1 MPTSVFHR
9 IRRAALAM
17 ALALTATFVAMS
29 DRAIAGPS
37 DPWVGVDWAAFQ
49 PAAIDRLVADG
60 QVVFVDV
67 TADWCAT
74 CQANKRDVLHR
85 GTVAERLG
93 ADDVIPMKAD
103 WTRRN
108 ETVSRFVSSHG
119 RFGVPL
125 YVVYGPGAPEGLILP
140 QRLSDDIVLQ
150 AVAQAMQAQ

>member
-1 MPTSVFHR
+1 MPRLVIHR
-9 IRRAALAM
+9 IRHL
-17 ALALTATFVAMS
+17 ALALALAVAATIVAAP
-29 DRAIAGPS
+29 DRAMAGPS
-37 DPWVGVDWAAFQ
+37 DPWVGIDWAAFE
-49 PAAIDRLVADG
+49 PAAIDRLVDDG

-93 ADDVIPMKAD
+93 AEDVVPMKAD

-108 ETVSRFVSSHG
+108 ETVSRFVAGHG
-119 RFGVPL
+119 GFGVPF
-125 YVVYGPGAPEGLILP
+125 YVVYGPGAPEGMILP

-150 AVAQAMQAQ
+150 AVAQAMQAR